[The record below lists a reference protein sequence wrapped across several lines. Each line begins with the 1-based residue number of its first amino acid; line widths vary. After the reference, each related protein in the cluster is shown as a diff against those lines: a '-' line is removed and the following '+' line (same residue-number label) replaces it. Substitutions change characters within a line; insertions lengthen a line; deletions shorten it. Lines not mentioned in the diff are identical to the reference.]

1 MTLAEIVA
9 ALNAEIGDDK
19 AKAKEAARLLRSDSK
34 SVAQLLINVGAG
46 QKSGETQTKVS
57 QLEQERDEL
66 RDKLEATEQEY
77 TEFKTRTPDA
87 AAIEARL
94 NTKWGAKVQAKE
106 DEVKATRD
114 TLRKALGGGTMQKVV
129 SRLVTKYGIDED
141 YAREVLAQRHADRIA
156 VGDDARIGVLQL
168 GEATEYDAATEDEK
182 IDALA
187 ADIRKTVPPKFV
199 NTNADSGS
207 GVRNGA
213 GGAVVAKTV
222 EQLAADMRAT
232 GRYRGTL

>member
-1 MTLAEIVA
+1 MELSEIIAAINAHVA
-9 ALNAEIGDDK
+9 GDK
-19 AKAKEAARLLRSDSK
+19 AKAKELAKELRANSK
-34 SVAQLLINVGAG
+34 DVAQLLINVGAG

-57 QLEQERDEL
+57 QLEAERDDLKEH
-66 RDKLEATEQEY
+66 LEQLTTEY

-87 AAIEARL
+87 AAIETRL
-94 NTKWGAKVQAKE
+94 NTKWGAKLQAKD

-129 SRLVTKYGIDED
+129 ARLVTKYGVDDD

-156 VGDDARIGVLQL
+156 VGDDAKVGVLQL
-168 GEATEYDAATEDEK
+168 GETVEYDAATEDEK

-199 NTNADSGS
+199 NTNADTGAGIRG
-207 GVRNGA
+207 GV
-213 GGAVVAKTV
+213 GGAVVKTV
-222 EQLAADMRAT
+222 EQIAQQKRNDPAFSGL
-232 GRYRGTL
+232 